1 MADPL
6 IRNGVVIIEQAE
18 FTKSHGAAPSRAS
31 ITTEIPS
38 SHRIDDILWLI
49 IGTSQWMGRCN
60 DVRLVK
66 NESTGLTSQIS
77 AVDFRDDLF
86 SVTVFG
92 QINMLDRE
100 TGKVY
105 SIVEGIPDP
114 DVTYSGSGSTTG
126 LAGLKGQFSTTLRED
141 ITRFREKLR
150 NDIQQFRNEIYNNGG
165 DSSQISYFDLVPEFF
180 RSADPNGFI
189 LQTPYYG
196 RIPAGTLIQWLAGL
210 CGFHVEYSSESQ
222 VRINLSDSTSWESA
236 RWNVFNL
243 DWGTGTKVANAL
255 SQVLDALG
263 LQFTMRMDWTRTL
276 YVTRVGEIQYPGL
289 IWEGVDATATE
300 DGFAV
305 QDDAD
310 TGVWVVGD
318 RDMYEFTDLPY
329 EPDWN
334 QKWNEL
340 FWDIGGL
347 AEKAKE
353 LDLDLRT
360 ARVRDMPEEYQEYT
374 SGEDLSE
381 ELAGYAKHLNG
392 TDINDMLVTEYLK
405 TIPFRLYRIKGM
417 DKVLTIGEEYSGK
430 STPRE
435 VPIASPLLSDPN
447 KQAILKSHWCDEEL
461 LATLYVLRVTELSE
475 QEKGWTL
482 IEPTGQIW
490 FDEGRF
496 QYLPAADTLLF
507 DELLPEH
514 IIPEDGTITAVFYGP
529 IYRRLFG
536 TNQRIGSQSVT
547 GLRRGFILADFED
560 DIANAEEYV
569 VDGER
574 SADVT
579 AEDIAA
585 AYLARMRVVR
595 SGSEEF
601 VGTAGHEVSGE
612 IQRTTVSVS
621 EGEGIKE
628 SVQYAN
634 DEPSPAY
641 DPQLELRRRLS
652 DKALQKAS
660 LRQETDRRDRKLRE
674 LYAASD
680 KEDPKNRITG
690 KEQRAKWGAMMGARA
705 GMFTCSNTARG
716 TDSYLA
722 GQPII
727 AEAEPKNVDPKP
739 EYPYKTIA
747 KASVTEN
754 DDRVVGIAGCGGDG
768 HLMVVT
774 HGCYPAYVK
783 GPITRGDALKFSK
796 TDWCF
801 IKGDAEPPVASADE
815 DYAETTVVRKM
826 VRVGSSRSAESLIR
840 ARVATTASIT
850 LSGTQTIDGQSIIA
864 DDIVLVKDQNTGSQN
879 GVWKCKAT
887 AWERYGT
894 MAPGL
899 LVVIR
904 QGTAGAKKLY
914 ELTTSGPIT
923 EGSTTLTFEQCG
935 GGGTGAV
942 YGVAAATTADITLS
956 GAQTID
962 TVSVTA
968 GAVVLVKNQAT
979 ASQNG
984 IYTVATGAWAKIV
997 GFVLGDGTFIF
1008 VRGATTATQAC
1019 LGFYVSGN
1027 NEVTALGAVYK

>member
-60 DVRLVK
+60 DVRQIK

-114 DVTYSGSGSTTG
+114 DAPYSGSGSTVG

-196 RIPAGTLIQWLAGL
+196 RIPVGTLIQWLAGL

-222 VRINLSDSTSWESA
+222 VRINLSDSSSWESA

-255 SQVLDALG
+255 TQVLDALG

-276 YVTRVGEIQYPGL
+276 SVTRIGEIQYPGL
-289 IWEGVDATATE
+289 IWEGVGATSTE
-300 DGFAV
+300 DGDAI

-310 TGVWVVGD
+310 TGVWIVGD

-334 QKWNEL
+334 QNWNKL

-353 LDLDLRT
+353 LGLDLRL
-360 ARVRDMPEEYQEYT
+360 ARVRDMPEDYQEW
-374 SGEDLSE
+374 SGEYE
-381 ELAGYAKHLNG
+381 RHLNG
-392 TDINDMLVTEYLK
+392 SKINDMLVTEYLK

-417 DKVLTIGEEYSGK
+417 DQVLKLPEEFSGE

-461 LATLYVLRVTELSE
+461 LASLYVLRVTELSE

-482 IEPTGQIW
+482 IETTGQIW

-496 QYLPAADTLLF
+496 QYLPIVDTLLF

-514 IIPEDGTITAVFYGP
+514 IIPEDGTITSIFYGP

-536 TNQRIGSQSVT
+536 TNQRVGSQSVT
-547 GLRRGFILADFED
+547 GLRRGFILADSED
-560 DIANAEEYV
+560 DIANATEFV

-574 SADVT
+574 SADAT

-585 AYLARMRVVR
+585 AYLARLRIVR

-641 DPQLELRRRLS
+641 DPQMELRRRLS

-660 LRQETDRRDRKLRE
+660 FRQETDRRDRKLRE

-690 KEQRAKWGAMMGARA
+690 KEQRAKWATMMGARA
-705 GMFTCSNTARG
+705 GMFTCANTARG

-727 AEAEPKNVDPKP
+727 AEAEPKDVDPKP
-739 EYPYKTIA
+739 EYPYKTIV

-754 DDRVVGIAGCGGDG
+754 DDRVVGVAGCGGDG

-783 GPITRGDALKFSK
+783 GPVTRGDSLKFSK

-801 IKGDAEPPVASADE
+801 IKGDGIATAEE
-815 DYAETTVVRKM
+815 DYTETTAVRKM
-826 VRVGSSRSAESLIR
+826 VRVGGGAGAAASLLLVH
-840 ARVATTASIT
+840 AVTTANFAFPDSPTVDSISAAN
-850 LSGTQTIDGQSIIA
+850 LDGK
-864 DDIVLVKDQNTGSQN
+864 DVLVWLQTTTTENGIWTYTASAVAGSRWSKK
-879 GVWKCKAT
+879 VSFALT
-887 AWERYGT
+887 DRGT
-894 MAPGL
+894 LINVAAGL
-899 LVVIR
+899 LN
-904 QGTAGAKKLY
+904 
-914 ELTTSGPIT
+914 
-923 EGSTTLTFEQCG
+923 
-935 GGGTGAV
+935 
-942 YGVAAATTADITLS
+942 
-956 GAQTID
+956 AQSVFMVGKAD
-962 TVSVTA
+962 TVFPF
-968 GAVVLVKNQAT
+968 VV
-979 ASQNG
+979 
-984 IYTVATGAWAKIV
+984 
-997 GFVLGDGTFIF
+997 GD
-1008 VRGATTATQAC
+1008 VSCQGATTANHALSGTSSTDGVTPTAGRLWLVWKQTSSTEN
-1019 LGFYVSGN
+1019 GIYVVMSGSWIRVMKFGVDDADGSTAN
-1027 NEVTALGAVYK
+1027 LAMGRRAYAQSGTLYGQSAFLVTSANTIGGLGASAAR